1 MTDRRDFMAGMACLG
16 GLAAAEWLRPRKH
29 VIYLPQGTELA
40 SLIPMAF
47 AGWDGSSSG
56 DIVIP
61 RTEGSLASKLYAE
74 QVARIYRR
82 EGDNAGQV
90 MLSVAYGQEQ
100 SDSLQLHR
108 PEACY
113 PAVGFNVTPSR
124 PVSVA
129 RPGLPPIPCVALT
142 ATSQARTEDIVY
154 WTRLGSAF
162 PRTSSEQRSAR
173 LEAALAGEIPDGVLV
188 RASAVRDD
196 PTADLFGLV
205 SDFLGA
211 LATSLPGA
219 GRRAL
224 LANA

>member
-1 MTDRRDFMAGMACLG
+1 MTDRRDFIAGLACLG

-29 VIYLPQGTELA
+29 VVYLAEGAQLA
-40 SLIPMAF
+40 NLIPMAF
-47 AGWDGSSSG
+47 AGWDGGASG

-61 RTEGSLASKLYAE
+61 RTEGSLASKLYSE
-74 QVARIYRR
+74 QVARIYHHGG
-82 EGDNAGQV
+82 ENPGQV

-124 PVSVA
+124 PVSVSRA
-129 RPGLPPIPCVALT
+129 GLPPLPCVALT
-142 ATSQARTEDIVY
+142 ATSQSRTEDIVY
-154 WTRLGSAF
+154 WTRLGRAF
-162 PRTSSEQRSAR
+162 PRTSSEQRAAR

-188 RASAVRDD
+188 RASAVRED
-196 PTADLFGLV
+196 PAVDLFGLV
-205 SDFLGA
+205 SEFLGA
-211 LATSLPGA
+211 LAVSLPDA